1 MKKIFTRLILSA
13 AVLLSTAGQAMAF
26 TVDGI
31 NYTLKNGEAMVTGA
45 TSRDITSLLIPA
57 TVDYEGKTYPVNA
70 IRHTAFNNYKSLR
83 YVCFEDS
90 DTYISCPRN
99 T

>member
-31 NYTLKNGEAMVTGA
+31 N
-45 TSRDITSLLIPA
+45 
-57 TVDYEGKTYPVNA
+57 
-70 IRHTAFNNYKSLR
+70 
-83 YVCFEDS
+83 
-90 DTYISCPRN
+90 
-99 T
+99 

>member
-57 TVDYEGKTYPVNA
+57 TVDYEGKTYPVNE
-70 IRHTAFNNYKSLR
+70 IRHTAFNNYKTLR
-83 YVCFEDS
+83 YVRFEDS